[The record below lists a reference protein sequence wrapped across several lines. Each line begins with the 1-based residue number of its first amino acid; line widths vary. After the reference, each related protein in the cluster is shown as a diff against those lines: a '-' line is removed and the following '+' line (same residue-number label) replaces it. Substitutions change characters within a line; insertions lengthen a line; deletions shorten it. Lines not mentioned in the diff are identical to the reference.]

1 MTHQWNPEQYRK
13 FEKEREQPFFDLLTL
28 LHSLPSSPRLVD
40 LGCGSGKL
48 TKILHDQWHA
58 SYTLGIDTSPNMLAK
73 AQPLQT
79 TQLVFQQQDIRH
91 FTSQEPFDLVIS
103 NAALQ
108 WVPDHTE
115 LFKHFVQLLA
125 PAGQLAIQMP
135 ANQDYPT
142 HTLAAELAAEEPFKH
157 LLSSTIPTDHVLSM
171 EAYAQLLHQLGFE
184 SQVIRM
190 QLYPHFLESTASIVE
205 WVKGSLLTYY
215 QTHLGPAL
223 YPQFLQEYQKRLI
236 QRMGWS
242 EPFFFPMKRLFI
254 WGQLPQH

>member
-1 MTHQWNPEQYRK
+1 MTHHWNPEQYRK

-28 LHSLPSSPRLVD
+28 LHPMPLSSRIVD

-48 TKILHDQWHA
+48 TQILHEQYQA
-58 SYTLGIDTSPNMLAK
+58 SYTLGIDTSPDMLAQ
-73 AQPLQT
+73 AHSLQAPH
-79 TQLVFQQQDIRH
+79 LVFQQQDIRD
-91 FTSQEPFDLVIS
+91 FTSQKPFDLVIS

-108 WVPDHTE
+108 WVPHHNE
-115 LFKHFVQLLA
+115 LFAHFVQLLA

-135 ANQDYPT
+135 TNQDYPT
-142 HTLAAELAAEEPFKH
+142 HILARELAEEDPFKQA
-157 LLSSTIPTDHVLSM
+157 LPSIMPTHHVLSM

-184 SQVIRM
+184 NQMIRL
-190 QLYPHFLESTASIVE
+190 QLYPHFLESTASLVE
-205 WVKGSLLTYY
+205 WIKGSLLTYY
-215 QTHLGPAL
+215 QTHLGSTL

-254 WGQLPQH
+254 WAQLPQH